1 MNNFTRIKGYSMPTP
16 YEILEN
22 AYFDYT
28 FFVIKTNDVKIQTD
42 LRQKWLQIL
51 SSNQKTEQD
60 FLREFDEKYNIHL
73 ENSMQNCVTTL

>member
-1 MNNFTRIKGYSMPTP
+1 MPTP